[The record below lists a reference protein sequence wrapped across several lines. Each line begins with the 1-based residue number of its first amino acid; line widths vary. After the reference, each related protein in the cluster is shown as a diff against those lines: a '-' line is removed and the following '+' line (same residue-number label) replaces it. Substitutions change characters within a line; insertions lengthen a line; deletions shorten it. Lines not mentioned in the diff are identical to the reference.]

1 MKINN
6 WKENVSVLSLSDY
19 RKIYSAWSAEFER
32 GELSSKIHNLV
43 IPITRVYLNHA
54 ESDTLLPQKNNEWK
68 YSVEMDNWGTSE
80 FANVK
85 NLLTELYEYGVP
97 NYSNEMRVWES
108 EKNFLAFVKMCCVL
122 RSRALLAH
130 SYRVEQR

>member
-19 RKIYSAWSAEFER
+19 RKIYAELSSQFER
-32 GELSSKIHNLV
+32 GELNTKLSNLV
-43 IPITRVYLNHA
+43 MPITRVYLNHA
-54 ESDTLLPQKNNEWK
+54 EGDTLLPQKNSDWK
-68 YSVEMDNWGTSE
+68 YSVEMDNWGTRE

-85 NLLTELYEYGVP
+85 NLLAELYEYKVP
-97 NYSNEMRVWES
+97 NYSNEMRTWES
-108 EKNFLAFVKMCCVL
+108 ETNFLAFLKMCCVL